1 MAFIQAVIVIA
12 ICATLVISK
21 DIAWQKPGCHKV
33 GMYQFSESRV
43 QKKCFCVCACVS

>member
-1 MAFIQAVIVIA
+1 MACIQAVKAVIVLA

-33 GMYQFSESRV
+33 GT
-43 QKKCFCVCACVS
+43 